1 MRLEIV
7 HRDIS
12 DIYIYETRR
21 LLGVQKED
29 IVRSIELK
37 IGWRIYKEFLLES
50 SSWIQEFFRTI

>member
-7 HRDIS
+7 HRDIW

-21 LLGVQKED
+21 FLGIQRED
-29 IVRSIELK
+29 IMRSIELK
-37 IGWRIYKEFLLES
+37 IGWRIDKEFLLES

>member
-37 IGWRIYKEFLLES
+37 IGWRISFGILFLDTRIL
-50 SSWIQEFFRTI
+50 

>member
-21 LLGVQKED
+21 LLGYSKGGYYAFD
-29 IVRSIELK
+29 RIEN
-37 IGWRIYKEFLLES
+37 RLENL
-50 SSWIQEFFRTI
+50 